1 MLRYVYFNL
10 LRPKMSK
17 LKNLVQQLN
26 QEEFYH
32 LYNNLMD
39 SSADKSALLLKFLYE
54 EKHTDDKM
62 IKLLGVNA
70 NAYYTLRSRL
80 NQKVEEYLVHEIVS
94 PRAELITKVA
104 SINEVVF
111 TKSRILTIATLKKLE
126 KDLLDYDLSNELT
139 VVYKT
144 LRSLHVGTEHN
155 FFYSQQYNKHVAYML
170 SVDKAEYLLAEYFR
184 KYGEYLFSNDANDKM
199 ALDLIHK
206 EMKIVRKQYDSHRLY
221 VYYAAMNIYHR
232 FFVDTTET
240 PEDEPIEDMLT
251 KIQGFFDSYLMDN
264 AYHHLRVV
272 FAYLRFEYY
281 TFYKINRQSD
291 ELYPVLLED
300 VTHLLSNYTLY
311 TYPSRILYTIIER
324 SLRLKM
330 EKDLANTN
338 EKIFADFE
346 IELDST
352 HYVNYM
358 IYRALSFYFAGQYT
372 ESVKWLTRLMKKY
385 PIKKNPI
392 VILEVRLLLGIQYA
406 LMKDEDLLAQLVS
419 SLQRQARTVQKEMI
433 PHISTMIKILKLVS
447 SGIDDTTKSKLDSLF
462 VKLNKCERPL
472 FCPTHYT
479 NFEEKLKNLKK

>member
-1 MLRYVYFNL
+1 
-10 LRPKMSK
+10 MSK
-17 LKNLVQQLN
+17 LKNLIQQLS
-26 QEEFYH
+26 QEEFFH
-32 LYNNLMD
+32 LYNNLLD
-39 SSADKSALLLKFLYE
+39 SSADKSALLLKYLYE
-54 EKHTDDKM
+54 EKHTDNKM
-62 IKLLGVNA
+62 IELLGVNA

-80 NQKVEEYLVHEIVS
+80 NQKVEEYLVQEVVS
-94 PRAELITKVA
+94 PRADLITKVA

-184 KYGEYLFSNDANDKM
+184 KYGVYLFSNDADDKM

-232 FFVDTTET
+232 FFVDTTEK

-291 ELYPVLLED
+291 DLYPILTEE

-324 SLRLKM
+324 SLRLKI

-338 EKIFADFE
+338 SKLFAEFE
-346 IELDST
+346 VETDST

-358 IYRALSFYFAGQYT
+358 VYRALSFYFAGQYA
-372 ESVKWLTRLMKKY
+372 ESAKWLNKLIKKY
-385 PIKKNPI
+385 PIKKSPI
-392 VILEVRLLLGIQYA
+392 VVLEVRLLLGIQYA
-406 LMKDEDLLAQLVS
+406 LMKEEDLLAQLVS
-419 SLQRQARTVQKEMI
+419 SIQRQSRIVPTGVM
-433 PHISTMIKILKLVS
+433 PHATAMLKILKLVS
-447 SGIDDTTKSKLDSLF
+447 NGIDETSKPKLDALF
-462 VKLNKCERPL
+462 VKLNKCEKPL
-472 FCPTHYT
+472 FCPTNYT
-479 NFEEKLKNLKK
+479 NFEENLKNLKK